1 MSDRI
6 LLLEVLQQ
14 TLAATK
20 RVQQRFAPVD
30 SVAFLTGSAQ
40 GMEKLDALC
49 MLLIAIGESIKNID
63 KITRGK
69 LLVEYPQVDWR
80 GVKGMRDILSHHYF
94 DVDAEQIFWVCS
106 NNIESL
112 GETLETIIADLQKD
126 QSGT

>member
-1 MSDRI
+1 MSDRK

-14 TLAATK
+14 TSAATK
-20 RVQQRFAPVD
+20 RVQQRFEPVH

-63 KITRGK
+63 KITHGK
-69 LLVEYPQVDWR
+69 LLVQYPQVDWK

-106 NNIESL
+106 NNIASL
-112 GETLETIIADLQKD
+112 SETLETIIADLQKD
-126 QSGT
+126 QSST